1 MAEKAKK
8 AEAEEIE
15 EAVEDTAEETTEEE
29 KEEIK
34 EETDGFKDKYIRL
47 MADFDNF
54 KKRTQKEV
62 TSTYT
67 NAVTDTVEKLL
78 PVMDNFERAM
88 ASADENDEFAKGIS
102 MIYKQLKDV
111 FETIGIKEIE
121 ALGKTFDPNL
131 HNAVMHVDDEEKGE
145 NEIIEEFMKGYTLKD
160 KVIRHSVVKVAN

>member
-1 MAEKAKK
+1 MAEKTKK
-8 AEAEEIE
+8 AK
-15 EAVEDTAEETTEEE
+15 EE
-29 KEEIK
+29 KEEK
-34 EETDGFKDKYIRL
+34 AEEVVEETVEEKAEEKDDFKDKYIRL

-88 ASADENDEFAKGIS
+88 ISADENDEFAKGIS
-102 MIYKQLKDV
+102 MIYKQLKEV
-111 FETIGIKEIE
+111 FDTIGVKEIE
-121 ALGKTFDPNL
+121 ALGKTFDPNI

-145 NEIIEEFMKGYTLKD
+145 GEIVEEFMKGYMLKD

>member
-1 MAEKAKK
+1 MAEKTKK
-8 AEAEEIE
+8 TKKDEQAEEVNE
-15 EAVEDTAEETTEEE
+15 EAVEETPVEETEE
-29 KEEIK
+29 KA
-34 EETDGFKDKYIRL
+34 DDFKDKYIRL

-54 KKRTQKEV
+54 KKRTLKEV

-88 ASADENDEFAKGIS
+88 LSADENDEFAKGIS
-102 MIYKQLKDV
+102 MIYKQLREV
-111 FETIGIKEIE
+111 FESIGVKEIE

-131 HNAVMHVDDEEKGE
+131 HNAVMHVDEEGKGE
-145 NEIIEEFMKGYTLKD
+145 SEIVEEFIKGYMLKD

>member
-1 MAEKAKK
+1 MAEKTKK
-8 AEAEEIE
+8 AKPEKEEKAEETVE
-15 EAVEDTAEETTEEE
+15 ETPVETTEE
-29 KEEIK
+29 KA
-34 EETDGFKDKYIRL
+34 DDFKDKYIRL

-88 ASADENDEFAKGIS
+88 LSADENDEFAKGIS
-102 MIYKQLKDV
+102 MIYKQLKEV
-111 FETIGIKEIE
+111 FDTIGVKEIE
-121 ALGKTFDPNL
+121 ALGKTFDPNI

-145 NEIIEEFMKGYTLKD
+145 GEIVEEFMKGYMYKD
-160 KVIRHSVVKVAN
+160 TVVRHSMVGVVS

>member
-1 MAEKAKK
+1 MAEKTKK
-8 AEAEEIE
+8 AKPEKEEKEAEETVE
-15 EAVEDTAEETTEEE
+15 EAPVENTEE
-29 KEEIK
+29 KA
-34 EETDGFKDKYIRL
+34 DDFKDKYIRL

-54 KKRTQKEV
+54 KKRTSKEV

-88 ASADENDEFAKGIS
+88 LSADENDEFAKGIT
-102 MIYKQLKDV
+102 MIYKQLKEV
-111 FETIGIKEIE
+111 FDTIGVKEIE

-145 NEIIEEFMKGYTLKD
+145 GEIVEEFMKGYMLKD